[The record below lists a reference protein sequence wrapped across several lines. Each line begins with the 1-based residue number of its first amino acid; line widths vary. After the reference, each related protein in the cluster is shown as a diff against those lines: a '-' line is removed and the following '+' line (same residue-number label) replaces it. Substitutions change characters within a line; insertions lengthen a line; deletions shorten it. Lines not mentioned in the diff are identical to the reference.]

1 MAFNSIDLQ
10 ISLPRAPEGSAR
22 QSHEAQKPID
32 RQTLLEQGAAK
43 ETEARRIQSGTVE
56 QSGMKGVKGEQRRE
70 SGKSAKR
77 RPRKKTDGH
86 EPDSGGAPPHPPGH
100 PFKGRHVDISI

>member
-1 MAFNSIDLQ
+1 MAYNSIDMQ

-32 RQTLLEQGAAK
+32 QQTLLEQGAAK
-43 ETEARRIQSGTVE
+43 ETEAKRSQSGAVE

-77 RPRKKTDGH
+77 RPFKEADGP
-86 EPDSGGAPPHPPGH
+86 EPDRGGAPPQHPGH
-100 PFKGRHVDISI
+100 PTKGRHIDISL